1 MKVNEWERKGK
12 EALKTKTD
20 SKQCVDIIFEDP
32 ENVAEVN
39 QQNCLNSTDIGFN
52 NVYTTGKVSAA
63 PGATAASVSLL
74 ATMLVVSSWLL
85 A

>member
-1 MKVNEWERKGK
+1 MRGQKLTIN
-12 EALKTKTD
+12 
-20 SKQCVDIIFEDP
+20 QCVDIIFDDP

-39 QQNCLNSTDIGFN
+39 EQNCLNSTDIGFN

-63 PGATAASVSLL
+63 PSTTAASVSLL
-74 ATMLVVSSWLL
+74 ASMLVASSWLL

>member
-1 MKVNEWERKGK
+1 M
-12 EALKTKTD
+12 
-20 SKQCVDIIFEDP
+20 DIIFDDP

-52 NVYTTGKVSAA
+52 NVYTTGKVS
-63 PGATAASVSLL
+63 GATTSAASVSLL
-74 ATMLVVSSWLL
+74 AGMLVVSSWLL